1 MSCPVGVVLA
11 GIVSALAHIDS
22 PPKTEPALH
31 SWNDPHLVA
40 AYSSFHRLLDLV
52 SYLAEDF
59 ACIFVNDIGL

>member
-1 MSCPVGVVLA
+1 MVFA
-11 GIVSALAHIDS
+11 GIVSVLAHIDS
-22 PPKTEPALH
+22 PLNTDPALH